1 MLENQNQYWKISD
14 FAKKLNKHNN
24 TIDGWF
30 RELELERML
39 HYVSRVNG
47 EKVYDELDLKIAQ
60 FIIKRRNNKW
70 SLNAI
75 FDDLPNH
82 FSLRP
87 FPEGLESE
95 PKEVQVVD
103 IDKMRAALMSEMKET
118 FSEFAATQV
127 QEQVEKM
134 QKSLPSREQERAD
147 RVDAIMAERKVTRM
161 LEEQAISLWNEK
173 PESEKTKRVGWF
185 RKEED
190 KDKRELFIKNY
201 VDDHFE
207 EALKREF
214 GL

>member
-127 QEQVEKM
+127 QEQVEDR
-134 QKSLPSREQERAD
+134 KS
-147 RVDAIMAERKVTRM
+147 TRM
-161 LEEQAISLWNEK
+161 YSSHVSTSNAIS
-173 PESEKTKRVGWF
+173 T
-185 RKEED
+185 
-190 KDKRELFIKNY
+190 
-201 VDDHFE
+201 
-207 EALKREF
+207 
-214 GL
+214 